1 MPRDLDGLGPEDLP
15 SLYRGPFEPCED
27 LDAAVAE
34 LADAAAHEPRFEAD
48 GLAPEIYP
56 VGLGRPAWMT
66 VGESENQRR
75 CKCKGPSP
83 LQYPRRTLIAAA
95 VLIVLFAATLV
106 LPGSHQSWAADE
118 ISETMYE
125 NSHQGAVEQ
134 TIQSRPSG
142 RELGDNT
149 PTSPTVGYWH

>member
-1 MPRDLDGLGPEDLP
+1 M
-15 SLYRGPFEPCED
+15 
-27 LDAAVAE
+27 
-34 LADAAAHEPRFEAD
+34 
-48 GLAPEIYP
+48 
-56 VGLGRPAWMT
+56 
-66 VGESENQRR
+66 QRSITT
-75 CKCKGPSP
+75 PI
-83 LQYPRRTLIAAA
+83 PRRTLIAAA

-125 NSHQGAVEQ
+125 NSHQGAVEL

-149 PTSPTVGYWH
+149 PTSPTVGYWHQARSVLGGSALTSSSDATLSNLQMLSASDDAIQTLDPAFEADTTAYRVIMENAVNRITVVPTVSESASD